1 MVPSGLARASTTR
14 MQLASILACPD
25 CPPAIAARAL
35 VLSESFWIHLWYAA
49 LPFAATFGIVGW
61 IVRRMG
67 RDA

>member
-1 MVPSGLARASTTR
+1 